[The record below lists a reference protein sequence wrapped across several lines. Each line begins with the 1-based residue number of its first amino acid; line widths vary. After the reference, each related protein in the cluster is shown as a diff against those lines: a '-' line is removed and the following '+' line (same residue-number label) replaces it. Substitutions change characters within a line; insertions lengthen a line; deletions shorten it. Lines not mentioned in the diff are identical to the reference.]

1 MIKTYKFFGEN
12 PLEFEDTKT
21 VKELLEYAFE
31 EFGYYE
37 PFGMDKVTVFQAY
50 HPSGNYGWFTCD
62 TTRKCSD
69 EIKNRNELCF
79 AYYIPDFLYFAEG
92 GWGHHMKE
100 LGGHP
105 EFSNP
110 VSIKLRFEDFNH
122 TVVFEGTHSFR
133 EVLNLLKRVGYIDES
148 IERIIIHVCAY
159 PNSYYTQYL
168 DCHNSILDAPM
179 VEFDK
184 ALPIDGIM
192 LGGADY
198 A

>member
-1 MIKTYKFFGEN
+1 MIQQYSFLGEHPVLFDDN
-12 PLEFEDTKT
+12 KS

-37 PFGMDKVTVFQAY
+37 PFGIDKVTLFQAH

-69 EIKNRNELCF
+69 EIKNHNELCF

-92 GWGHHMKE
+92 GWGHHMRE

-110 VSIKLRFEDFNH
+110 VSIKLRFDEFNH

-133 EVLNLLKRVGYIDES
+133 EVVNLLFSTGYIS
-148 IERIIIHVCAY
+148 SATPIIELRVSDY
-159 PNSYYTQYL
+159 PNGSHSKKVNNDDRIVDL
-168 DCHNSILDAPM
+168 PLA
-179 VEFDK
+179 EFEK
-184 ALPIDGIM
+184 TFSLYGITTIE
-192 LGGADY
+192 LH
-198 A
+198 